1 MQSLPKRYSMR
12 MYSSCFI
19 HYLVFKMTKFGVG
32 ICDLA
37 TMCGDHCKD
46 LATISPPNSK
56 PVKGQNSGAWRMPH
70 WCKALGC
77 SGQYLKMQW
86 AVYRMHIIYHH
97 ISKLYISIWLYNC
110 ICSKACPSQ
119 SEISMRCF
127 SEFNWN
133 TNLIWHVKYPVNMLC
148 TYKHLSTVN
157 RKP

>member
-56 PVKGQNSGAWRMPH
+56 LVKGQNSGAWRMPH

-86 AVYRMHIIYHH
+86 AVYRMHIIYYH
-97 ISKLYISIWLYNC
+97 ISKLYIHMIVQLYMFKSMPISVWDFDEMFFRVQLEHQFNLAC
-110 ICSKACPSQ
+110 QISSEHALHIQTLEYSKP
-119 SEISMRCF
+119 
-127 SEFNWN
+127 
-133 TNLIWHVKYPVNMLC
+133 
-148 TYKHLSTVN
+148 
-157 RKP
+157 